1 MRKFWIIHGKAIDGG
16 CSDFDSAYL
25 WCQTLPEQQWVFLK
39 SFSSC
44 RWICLA
50 GSRLE
55 RTRLKLG
62 KGGAETLKSASFTA
76 FHGMRQLTVLLL
88 ILGLSAVVEGAAV
101 SRAAEKSVDATLS
114 SQEMVRHS
122 SRRSGTIR
130 GRVSE
135 TVKFYC
141 GERIIAPGDSRAA
154 VLEKCGEPA
163 WKEVREDTVTEAF
176 LADRTPVN
184 LVTTEEWVYNFGST
198 ALIHFLRFQEDRL
211 AVIET
216 GGYGY
221 DDPTFGQ
228 NCADGKNI
236 SLGDS
241 RFDVLV
247 KCGTPQESRR
257 FEVDQDGQGGHSLLD
272 GNEWTFNFGT
282 DRFTYTITFR
292 NGRVTDI
299 RTGGY
304 GH

>member
-1 MRKFWIIHGKAIDGG
+1 
-16 CSDFDSAYL
+16 
-25 WCQTLPEQQWVFLK
+25 
-39 SFSSC
+39 
-44 RWICLA
+44 
-50 GSRLE
+50 
-55 RTRLKLG
+55 
-62 KGGAETLKSASFTA
+62 
-76 FHGMRQLTVLLL
+76 
-88 ILGLSAVVEGAAV
+88 VVEGAGV
-101 SRAAEKSVDATLS
+101 SRAAVNAGEATLLS
-114 SQEMVRHS
+114 KEMVRHAP
-122 SRRSGTIR
+122 RRSVTIR
-130 GRVSE
+130 GSVSE

-163 WKEVREDTVTEAF
+163 WREVREDTVTEAF

-184 LVTTEEWVYNFGST
+184 LVTTEEWVYNFGAT

-211 AVIET
+211 AIIET

-228 NCADGKNI
+228 NCADGKII

-247 KCGTPQESRR
+247 KCGTPQESGR
-257 FEVDQDGQGGHSLLD
+257 FDVDQDGQREHALLD
-272 GNEWTFNFGT
+272 GNEWTYNFGA
-282 DRFTYTITFR
+282 DRFTYTIRFR

>member
-1 MRKFWIIHGKAIDGG
+1 MR
-16 CSDFDSAYL
+16 SAR
-25 WCQTLPEQQWVFLK
+25 C
-39 SFSSC
+39 
-44 RWICLA
+44 
-50 GSRLE
+50 
-55 RTRLKLG
+55 
-62 KGGAETLKSASFTA
+62 TA
-76 FHGMRQLTVLLL
+76 FRAMKLLTVLLL
-88 ILGLSAVVEGAAV
+88 FLGPAAVVAGEGV
-101 SRAAEKSVDATLS
+101 SRAAEKAVAATLS
-114 SQEMVRHS
+114 SQELVRHS
-122 SRRSGTIR
+122 SRRSGSIR
-130 GRVSE
+130 GSVSE

-163 WKEVREDTVTEAF
+163 WKEFREDTVTEAF
-176 LADRTPVN
+176 LANRTPVN
-184 LVTTEEWVYNFGST
+184 LVTTEEWVYNFGSR

-257 FEVDQDGQGGHSLLD
+257 FEVDRDGQGGHSLLD
-272 GNEWTFNFGT
+272 GNEWTFNFGA

>member
-1 MRKFWIIHGKAIDGG
+1 M
-16 CSDFDSAYL
+16 
-25 WCQTLPEQQWVFLK
+25 
-39 SFSSC
+39 
-44 RWICLA
+44 
-50 GSRLE
+50 
-55 RTRLKLG
+55 
-62 KGGAETLKSASFTA
+62 KSASFTA
-76 FHGMRQLTVLLL
+76 FPGMKHVAVLLL
-88 ILGLSAVVEGAAV
+88 ILGLAAVVEAAGV
-101 SRAAEKSVDATLS
+101 PRAAEKAGEAALP
-114 SQEMVRHS
+114 SQEMLRHS
-122 SRRSGTIR
+122 PWRSGAIR

-135 TVKFYC
+135 TVKFSC
-141 GERIIAPGDSRAA
+141 GGRIVAPGDSRAA
-154 VLEKCGEPA
+154 VLEKCGGPA
-163 WKEVREDTVTEAF
+163 WKEVREDTVTEAY
-176 LADRTPVN
+176 LADGTPVN
-184 LVTTEEWVYNFGST
+184 LVTTEEWVYNFGSM

-241 RFDVLV
+241 RFEVLV
-247 KCGTPQESRR
+247 KCGTPLENGQSG
-257 FEVDQDGQGGHSLLD
+257 VDQDGQGGHALLD
-272 GNEWTFNFGT
+272 GNTWVYNFGP

>member
-1 MRKFWIIHGKAIDGG
+1 MK
-16 CSDFDSAYL
+16 
-25 WCQTLPEQQWVFLK
+25 P
-39 SFSSC
+39 
-44 RWICLA
+44 
-50 GSRLE
+50 
-55 RTRLKLG
+55 
-62 KGGAETLKSASFTA
+62 ASFTA
-76 FHGMRQLTVLLL
+76 FHGMRQLTVLFLL
-88 ILGLSAVVEGAAV
+88 LGFATVVEGAGV
-101 SRAAEKSVDATLS
+101 SRAAEKNVAATQSLT
-114 SQEMVRHS
+114 EMVRHS
-122 SRRSGTIR
+122 PGRSGTIR
-130 GRVSE
+130 ARVSE

-163 WKEVREDTVTEAF
+163 WREVREDTVTEAF

-184 LVTTEEWVYNFGST
+184 LVTTEEWVYNFGAT

-247 KCGTPQESRR
+247 KCGTPQESGR
-257 FEVDQDGQGGHSLLD
+257 FEVDQDGQGGHALLD
-272 GNEWTFNFGT
+272 GNEWTYNFGA
-282 DRFTYTITFR
+282 DRFTYTIRFR